1 MGLDLSNKK
10 PCHVNCVMAS
20 GIVTLGG
27 VIQGVDKFDTL
38 IAIHAQYN
46 NRSLLSNMTAGSES
60 RTAQELILHRDQRK
74 IVAYDYRAGI

>member
-1 MGLDLSNKK
+1 
-10 PCHVNCVMAS
+10 MAS

-46 NRSLLSNMTAGSES
+46 NMSLLSNTTAGSEPM
-60 RTAQELILHRDQRK
+60 LHRDRRK
-74 IVAYDYRAGI
+74 IAAYDYRAGI